1 MNAVVSRHARKRL
14 KERSGLNK
22 KAIQRMVDMAY
33 TQGIRHS
40 QMKGRLHKWVTS
52 VTCKGI
58 SNATNIRAYG
68 DKLYLF
74 DRNILVTVIQIP
86 PNLLKDIK
94 NMVKEKE
101 NMDLISKDDDIPVS
115 EHNRKTGGV
124 YYFDENGKMVEGV
137 PPGGISLMD
146 SCNNSNNEGN
156 STG

>member
-52 VTCKGI
+52 VACKGI

-94 NMVKEKE
+94 NMVNEKE
-101 NMDLISKDDDIPVS
+101 G
-115 EHNRKTGGV
+115 ERK
-124 YYFDENGKMVEGV
+124 
-137 PPGGISLMD
+137 
-146 SCNNSNNEGN
+146 C
-156 STG
+156 